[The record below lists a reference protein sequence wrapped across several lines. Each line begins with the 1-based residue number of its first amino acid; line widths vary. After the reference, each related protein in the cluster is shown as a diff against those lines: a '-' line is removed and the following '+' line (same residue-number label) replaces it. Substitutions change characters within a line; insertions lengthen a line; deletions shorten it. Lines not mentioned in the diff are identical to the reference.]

1 MKNLFYL
8 VCFIS
13 LLLFSCEKEKEENKT
28 STFADT
34 RDGKVYECITVNGK
48 TWFAENFSYQPP
60 VAKSSAFNKNMSEP
74 DIIDYSDGDIHFK
87 LYKWNIISTI
97 IPDGWH
103 LPSEAEYDE
112 LIQSLGGYNVAGNKL
127 KAKGVWEGLGKE
139 TDEIGF
145 SALPGSIDES
155 GLNQGFLYTHF
166 WTSTSVDDNNAKALT
181 IWYGGPEINITSN
194 SKEKY
199 YCVRFVKNN

>member
-13 LLLFSCEKEKEENKT
+13 LLLSSCEKETEENKT

-48 TWFAENFSYQPP
+48 TWLAENFSYQPST
-60 VAKSSAFNKNMSEP
+60 KSLTKENE
-74 DIIDYSDGDIHFK
+74 DIIDYNCGDINFK
-87 LYKWNIISTI
+87 LYRWNIISSI

-103 LPSEAEYDE
+103 LPTESEYDE
-112 LIQSLGGYNVAGNKL
+112 LIQSLGGYEVAGNKM
-127 KAKGVWEGLGKE
+127 KITGRIWEGKGLE
-139 TDEIGF
+139 TNESGF

-166 WTSTSVDDNNAKALT
+166 WTATSVDDNNAKALT
-181 IWYGGPEINITSN
+181 LWYGGPEAYINSCL
-194 SKEKY
+194 KEKY
-199 YCVRFVKNN
+199 YCVRLVKNK